1 MDRGHVDTRHG
12 ASLFKARYTSGGP
25 WALVWYFCVRLRPYL
40 RDPCVWWLRELR
52 LPRCMYNTLVSWIV
66 AMGENDSI
74 VSTRGP
80 PLWNRSSRSS
90 PSSRESRVGKKM
102 EIRGCVKKFGK
113 LSLPIVNCLANLPA
127 HAAAFEDRT
136 VLLLE
141 IWRKRRLQGI
151 N

>member
-1 MDRGHVDTRHG
+1 
-12 ASLFKARYTSGGP
+12 
-25 WALVWYFCVRLRPYL
+25 
-40 RDPCVWWLRELR
+40 
-52 LPRCMYNTLVSWIV
+52 
-66 AMGENDSI
+66 MGENDSI
-74 VSTRGP
+74 VSIRGP
-80 PLWNRSSRSS
+80 PFWNRSSRSS

-113 LSLPIVNCLANLPA
+113 LSLLIVNCLANLPG